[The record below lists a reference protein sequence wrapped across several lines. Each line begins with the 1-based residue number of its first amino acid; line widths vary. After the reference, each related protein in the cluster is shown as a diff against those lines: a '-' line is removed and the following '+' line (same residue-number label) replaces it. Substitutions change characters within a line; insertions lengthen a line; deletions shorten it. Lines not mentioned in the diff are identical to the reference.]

1 MRANRINI
9 DAIDAPFSRCDR
21 IIEWLLISL
30 LAFMPLAFGAV
41 EAWSEEVVIALTAA
55 ISICFLLKLIIEK
68 NTRPLWSWAYVPVA
82 LFILVAVLQLIP
94 LPTSLASA
102 ISPNTVATKK
112 ELLGDLPNSGALLE
126 SITLSFYPNATRHD
140 LRLVLAVAA
149 IFLVVV
155 NIYRRPDQIKRLLV
169 AIAIIGGSIAVLA
182 LAQNILGNGRIYW
195 IVPTGHN
202 KAYSGTF
209 INHSHYGQFMNLSI
223 GAALALIMVKL
234 HETFVGRK
242 VTPAAV
248 AECLGSPQ
256 ARVIWLLVG
265 MIILGMTTVVVSLS
279 RGAMLS
285 MLVAGAVTTLVLS
298 LSKPLRGQSW
308 IIVLM
313 ALGAFIG
320 VLFIGFDA
328 VCDRLATLR
337 QLSQAEAGRWQIVKD
352 IATAWTK
359 FPLLGTGLGTHEVVY
374 PMFDR
379 ATIPALA
386 SHAENEYAQ
395 AAEETGIIGL
405 ILLLAFA
412 VSVWIS
418 QVRIVKTRSVPIRSA
433 AYGLGFGLIAITV
446 HSLSDFGQ
454 HLPANAFLT
463 VISCGLLVGLTGTGK
478 KADPFA
484 GFAGASRRSGG
495 LRVAALICTSIVF
508 AWALIGAN
516 RARIAEAHWAKAL
529 AAEQNLS
536 RKDWHGSDEEYVDL
550 IRYAAAASDFEPA
563 NVSYRHWLNVYR
575 WQSISRITDPNTGR
589 VIIPEQVMKSVRRI
603 AQELHDA
610 RLLCPTYGATCS
622 VVGQLEKFILDNPD
636 GAERIRKGFR
646 LAPSDPTA
654 CFVAGLLDAEQG
666 KTQASYA
673 KLSRAVQLDGR
684 MFSDAVRLCIGHLD
698 RPDLAVTLAGES
710 TYRLSQVADVL
721 VEMEEHEELAEKAR
735 EQVVALLKEK
745 CSQPD
750 APAAAFASMASIYRR
765 EGDKEAAI
773 EHYRRALALEYS
785 QVQWRFNL
793 AQLLAETDRIPE
805 AIHEARIGLRL
816 RPQFKAARKLIADLS
831 VLPGAVVQESPPPLS
846 ALGTGQEKRAFG
858 GP

>member
-1 MRANRINI
+1 MRTNHINI
-9 DAIDAPFSRCDR
+9 DVIDVPFSRFDK
-21 IIEWLLISL
+21 IIEGLLISL
-30 LAFMPLAFGAV
+30 LAFMPLAYGAV

-55 ISICFLLKLIIEK
+55 ISICFLLKLVIEK
-68 NTRPLWSWAYVPVA
+68 NTRPLWSWAYIPVA
-82 LFILVAVLQLIP
+82 LFILIAILQLVP
-94 LPTSLASA
+94 LPSSLASV
-102 ISPNTVATKK
+102 ISPNTVETKK
-112 ELLGDLPNSGALLE
+112 ELLSDLPNSGDLLE
-126 SITLSFYPNATRHD
+126 SITLSFYPNATKHD
-140 LRLVLAVAA
+140 LRLVFALAVV
-149 IFLVVV
+149 FFVVV
-155 NIYRRPDQIKRLLV
+155 NVYRRPDQIKRLLA
-169 AIAIIGGSIAVLA
+169 AIAIIGGSIAVVA
-182 LAQNILGNGRIYW
+182 LAQNVLGNGRIYW
-195 IVPTGHN
+195 MVPTEHN

-234 HETFVGRK
+234 HESFVGRK
-242 VTPAAV
+242 ITPAAV
-248 AECLGSPQ
+248 AECLGSPR
-256 ARVIWLLVG
+256 AKVIWLLVG
-265 MIILGMTTVVVSLS
+265 MIVLGVTTVVVSLS

-285 MLVAGAVTTLVLS
+285 MLLAGAVTTLVLS
-298 LSKPLRGQSW
+298 SSKPLRGQSW

-328 VCDRLATLR
+328 VCDRLASLR

-412 VSVWIS
+412 VSVWVS
-418 QVRIVKTRSVPIRSA
+418 QIKIVRTRSVPIRSA
-433 AYGLGFGLIAITV
+433 AYGLGFGLIAIII

-454 HLPANAFLT
+454 HIPANAFLT
-463 VISCGLLVGLTGTGK
+463 VISCALLVSLAGTYR
-478 KADPFA
+478 KADPYA
-484 GFAGASRRSGG
+484 GFTGVSRRSSS
-495 LRVAALICTSIVF
+495 LRIAALICTSIVF
-508 AWALIGAN
+508 AWVLIGAN
-516 RARIAEAHWAKAL
+516 RARIAEAHWAKTL
-529 AAEQNLS
+529 VAEEILS
-536 RKDWHGSDEEYVDL
+536 GKDWQGSDEEYVDL
-550 IRYAAAASDFEPA
+550 IRHAAAASDYEPA

-575 WQSISRITDPNTGR
+575 WYSISRITDPKTGG
-589 VIIPEQVMKSVRRI
+589 VIIPEQAMKSVHQIVR
-603 AQELHDA
+603 ELHGT

-622 VVGQLEKFILDNPD
+622 VVGQLEKFILGNPD
-636 GAERIRKGFR
+636 GAKRIRKGLR

-666 KTQASYA
+666 ETQASYA

-684 MFSDAVRLCIGHLD
+684 MFNNAVHICIEYLE
-698 RPDLAVTLAGES
+698 RPDFAVTLAGES
-710 TYRLSQVADVL
+710 TYRLSHVADLL
-721 VEMEEHEELAEKAR
+721 VEMEGHEELAEKTRA
-735 EQVVALLKEK
+735 QVVKLLKEK
-745 CSQPD
+745 CSEAD
-750 APAAAFASMASIYRR
+750 APAAAFASLASIYRKD
-765 EGDKEAAI
+765 GDKEAAI
-773 EHYRRALALEYS
+773 EHYRRALALDYS

-816 RPQFKAARKLIADLS
+816 RPQFKAAKKFIADLS
-831 VLPGAVVQESPPPLS
+831 VSQSAVAQKNPTPLNT
-846 ALGTGQEKRAFG
+846 LGTEKEKRVFSS
-858 GP
+858 P